1 MATREKPYRSRAWFD
16 TPELYG
22 WLRQAAFRAEGFGQ
36 PGYEGRPIIG
46 ICNSWSELT
55 HCNAHL
61 RQLAEAV
68 KRGVWQAGG
77 FPLEFPVMSLGEYNM
92 RPTTMLYRNLMS
104 MDVEESITANP
115 LDGVVLLAGC
125 DKTTPAMLMGAAS
138 ADVPA
143 IMVTGGPQ
151 LKGNW
156 RGEELGSCT
165 DCRRYHQ
172 ELRAERITEADWAEL
187 QSCIVRSPGHCMV
200 MGTAS
205 TMAAICE
212 ALGMALPGNA
222 AIPAV
227 DSRRQQLSEAA
238 GRQIVRL
245 VEQGLRPSD
254 IMTPA
259 AFENAIRT
267 LHAVGGSTNA
277 IVHLAAIAGRVGIDL
292 PLSRFD
298 ELARSTPF
306 ILNLKPSGEFLMED
320 FYYAGGVPALLNVL
334 SPLLDLEANTVT
346 GDSLGVSLSGAQSHN
361 PALIRSL
368 EDPLDAEG
376 GLAVLKGSLA
386 PDGAIIKPTAAS
398 PELLRHQGRAVVF
411 EDHDDMGRRIDD
423 PDLDVRPGDV
433 LVMRNAGPL
442 GGPGM
447 PEWGF
452 LPLPK
457 KLLQRGVRDMVR
469 ISDARMSGTAFGTV
483 VVHATPES
491 AAGGP
496 LAAVRNGDMIQ
507 LNVPER
513 RLDLLVE
520 PDEIVRRLA
529 VQAQPPAPYR
539 RGYGWLFAQ
548 HIQQADKGCDFDFLR
563 AEALN
568 GK

>member
-1 MATREKPYRSRAWFD
+1 MTAPAYRSRAWFD

-22 WLRQAAFRAEGFGQ
+22 WLRRAAFKAEGFGE
-36 PGYEGRPIIG
+36 PAYEGRPLIG

-61 RQLAEAV
+61 RQVAEAV

-77 FPLEFPVMSLGEYNM
+77 FPLEFPVMSLGEFNM

-115 LDGVVLLAGC
+115 LDGIVLLGGC
-125 DKTTPAMLMGAAS
+125 DKTTPALLMGAAS
-138 ADVPA
+138 ADIPA
-143 IMVTGGPQ
+143 ILVTGGPQ

-172 ELRAERITEADWAEL
+172 ELRAERITEAQWAEL
-187 QSCIVRSPGHCMV
+187 QNCIVRSPGHCMV

-205 TMAAICE
+205 TMAALGE

-227 DSRRQQLSEAA
+227 DSRRQQLAEAS

-245 VEQGLRPSD
+245 VEQGLRPST
-254 IMTPA
+254 ILTPT
-259 AFENAIRT
+259 AFDNAIRT
-267 LHAVGGSTNA
+267 LHAIGGSTNA
-277 IVHLAAIAGRVGIDL
+277 IVHLVAIAGRVGIDL
-292 PLSRFD
+292 ALSHFDALSRT
-298 ELARSTPF
+298 TPF
-306 ILNLKPSGEFLMED
+306 LLNLKPSGTFLMED
-320 FYYAGGVPALLNVL
+320 FFYAGGVPALLAEL
-334 SPLLDLEANTVT
+334 APLLDLEVPTVT
-346 GDSLGVSLSGAQSHN
+346 GQSLGANIAGAQNHHRD
-361 PALIRSL
+361 LIRGL
-368 EDPLDAEG
+368 DQPLNPEG
-376 GLAVLKGSLA
+376 GLAVLYGSLA

-398 PELLRHQGRAVVF
+398 PGLLTHRGRAVVF
-411 EDHDDMGRRIDD
+411 EDHEDMERRIDD
-423 PDLDVRPGDV
+423 PGLDVQPDDV
-433 LVMRNAGPL
+433 LVMRHAGPL

-457 KLLQRGVRDMVR
+457 KLLQQGMRDMVR

-483 VVHATPES
+483 VVHVTPES

-496 LAAVRNGDMIQ
+496 LAAVRNGDTIV
-507 LNVPER
+507 LDVPNR

-520 PDEIVRRLA
+520 PAEVARRLA
-529 VQAQPPAPYR
+529 AVPAAAPPYR
-539 RGYGWLFAQ
+539 RGYGWLFGQ
-548 HIQQADKGCDFDFLR
+548 HILQADKGCDFDFLR
-563 AEALN
+563 AESARH
-568 GK
+568 